1 MTSILVLLM
10 ATGMSHTHA
19 QSQSSS
25 LSDEDEAD
33 ILESL
38 LQLATKPFDSDF
50 VSTRNFFSENIS
62 SVSASRIKQYGF
74 SLRSPGDIES
84 TKRDQVIEYVVIRG
98 IYPKG
103 GMVVVSVS
111 VVTEGRPC
119 FAPAFSTQR
128 SFSYVFKKSGE
139 QWVGRLL
146 KGPVPFPFSRSL
158 AIPR

>member
-1 MTSILVLLM
+1 MNKLFIGKFVTSILVLLM

-50 VSTRNFFSENIS
+50 VSTRNFSSENIS
-62 SVSASRIKQYGF
+62 SVSASRIKQCGF

-119 FAPAFSTQR
+119 FAPAFS
-128 SFSYVFKKSGE
+128 GI
-139 QWVGRLL
+139 GRRER
-146 KGPVPFPFSRSL
+146 F
-158 AIPR
+158 AD